1 MKIKELLIPI
11 LKDLEE
17 TIKVWGEDE
26 YEFENNEPHIELMYG
41 DTYHNIDDIY
51 FIVEDD
57 GDVVLRINTDCL
69 IDFTPKKGYDVY
81 RFLEDMEKVM
91 AKYDKTFAYN
101 WNDEGIN
108 IKYLD

>member
-11 LKDLEE
+11 LIDLEE
-17 TIKVWGEDE
+17 AIKIWGEDK
-26 YEFENNEPHIELMYG
+26 YEFENHEPHIELMYE
-41 DTYHNIDDIY
+41 DTYHDINDIY

-57 GDVVLRINTDCL
+57 GDVVLRINTESIVDE
-69 IDFTPKKGYDVY
+69 TQKKKYDLY

-91 AKYDKTFAYN
+91 EKYDKTFSYN

-108 IKYLD
+108 IRYLD